1 MAKKKMRMS
10 KVNLPTYLRY
20 KFDNIMSRGVVTL
33 VIGLFGISVFFV
45 ALISLIATLLNV
57 GVGND
62 LHHDSF
68 LDLFWATLTHSLD
81 GGVISVQTGTWQYIL
96 LMLIATIG
104 GMILLSILIGVLN
117 SGISKK
123 LDELRRGHSLVIE
136 ENHTI
141 ILGWSPQ
148 IFYIIAELIVANTGK
163 KHSCISILAE
173 KDKVEMEEDIRLKL
187 GSTGKTKIV
196 CRRGNPI
203 DLADLEIINPH
214 TAKSIIILPPEAEA
228 DDSDSQMIK
237 MILAITNNPH
247 RRHDRYHIVAGIR
260 DPDNLEV
267 AHLVGKN
274 EVSIVLVEDVIAKI
288 IAQTCRQPGLS
299 VVFNELLDFQRNKLY
314 FHEEN
319 TLVGKPFSK
328 ALFAFKQAMPLGI
341 RFADGRSQLNPPL
354 ETRIERGD
362 ILILCAEDEHNLRM
376 VAHPE
381 QYIDA
386 TVIRESTPKI
396 RQPERTLI
404 LGWNRQAIT
413 IIRELNN
420 YVSLGS
426 QVHIVADS
434 SEVEHT
440 IAEECSGL
448 DNLIVT
454 FKKADS
460 SNRRTLDSLNCHT
473 YHHII
478 ILSFSPN
485 RKIQEADARTIFT
498 LLHLRDIADN
508 TGHPFTMV
516 SQVLDVRN
524 RELVNITRADD
535 FVVSDKLN
543 SLMVSQVSE
552 NKDLSYVFEDIF
564 RSEGSEIYLKP
575 ASDYVELRK
584 PISFYSII
592 ESARRRG
599 EIALGCRLL
608 SRFDED
614 ALEQGVIVNP
624 DKTKMLTFFEEDKII
639 VLAENDY

>member
-1 MAKKKMRMS
+1 MPRS
-10 KVNLPTYLRY
+10 NLITYLRY

-33 VIGLFGISVFFV
+33 VVGLFGLSVLFV
-45 ALISLIATLLNV
+45 AAIALLATLLNI
-57 GVGND
+57 GVGNTTD
-62 LHHDSF
+62 HNSF

-81 GGVISVQTGTWQYIL
+81 GGVISVQSGTWQYIL
-96 LMLIATIG
+96 LMLVATIG

-117 SGISKK
+117 SGIAKK

-148 IFYIIAELIVANTGK
+148 IFYIIAELVTANLGK
-163 KHSCISILAE
+163 KYSCISILAE
-173 KDKVEMEEDIRLKL
+173 KDKVDMEEEIRMKL
-187 GSTGKTKIV
+187 GDTGKTKIV

-203 DLADLEIINPH
+203 DLSDLEIINPH
-214 TAKSIIILPPEAEA
+214 TAKSIIILPPEA

-247 RRHDRYHIVAGIR
+247 RRNERYHIVAGIR
-260 DPDNLEV
+260 DPNNLEV

-274 EVSIVLVEDVIAKI
+274 EVSIILVEDVIAKI

-319 TLVGKPFSK
+319 SLVGKPFSK
-328 ALFAFKQAMPLGI
+328 ALFAYKQATPIGI

-362 ILILCAEDEHNLRM
+362 VLILCAEDEQKLM
-376 VAHPE
+376 SIVQPE
-381 QYIDA
+381 QFIDA
-386 TVIRESTPKI
+386 TVIRESSQKI
-396 RQPERTLI
+396 RLPERTLI

-413 IIRELNN
+413 IIHELNN
-420 YVSLGS
+420 YVSKGS

-434 SEVEHT
+434 SEVEQ
-440 IAEECSGL
+440 IISEECTGL

-454 FKKADS
+454 FKRADS
-460 SNRRTLDSLNCHT
+460 SSRRTLDSLNCHT
-473 YHHII
+473 YDHII
-478 ILSFSPN
+478 ILSYSQN

-498 LLHLRDIADN
+498 LLHLRDLADR

-552 NKDLSYVFEDIF
+552 NKDLANVFEDLF

-584 PISFYSII
+584 PINFYSVV
-592 ESARRRG
+592 EAARRRG
-599 EIALGCRLL
+599 EIAVGCRLL

-624 DKTKMLTFFEEDKII
+624 EKSKLITFFEEDKII
-639 VLAENDY
+639 VLAENDF